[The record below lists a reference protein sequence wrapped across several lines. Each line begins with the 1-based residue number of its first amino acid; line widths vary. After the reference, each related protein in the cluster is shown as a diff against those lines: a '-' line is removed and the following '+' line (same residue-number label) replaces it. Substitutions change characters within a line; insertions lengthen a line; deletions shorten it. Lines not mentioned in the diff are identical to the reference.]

1 MCKSKL
7 NYLTSL
13 NLEKYCNK
21 LIECHG
27 YCESR
32 VLSILLNVFFFIVRL
47 QLSQFSP
54 IALICAPPPTVSP
67 HPVVFVHGSFIPVCW
82 LDPSPSFLRYPP
94 TPSPA
99 LSLSVC
105 ETWLI
110 QCYYIRKWVLVYL
123 SLRACL
129 PVGTIIVLSK
139 EISNLFSYDFPMAL
153 RKLYIKKRTYH
164 ANFLKFEYKYYI
176 K

>member
-1 MCKSKL
+1 MFSGGKK
-7 NYLTSL
+7 
-13 NLEKYCNK
+13 
-21 LIECHG
+21 
-27 YCESR
+27 
-32 VLSILLNVFFFIVRL
+32 VFFSFFYFLFKNISFTFFFLFFKIIVLL
-47 QLSQFSP
+47 QLSQFPQVALPWPTHSP
-54 IALICAPPPTVSP
+54 THPVNP
-67 HPVVFVHGSFIPVCW
+67 HPVVHVQWSFIPVCW
-82 LDPSPSFLRYPP
+82 LDPSPSFLPYPP

-105 ETWLI
+105 EAWLI